1 MEKLEAE
8 KDNLEKVVARGRDIG
23 LVMRWIVK
31 RLEKV

>member
-8 KDNLEKVVARGRDIG
+8 KGKLEKVVARGRDVG
-23 LVMRWIVK
+23 LVMRWVAK